1 MAAKFSWTS
10 LPANINTW
18 LAAVAGV
25 IALIT
30 PMAAWLGDI
39 AKKQDRLDENT
50 QILNVG
56 SVCKANALPIPIAD
70 DPAWRRYAQC
80 VFDGRDKGNFWQVS
94 NSTGRECAVSPRSVA
109 SSRGRRR
116 ASWIAGFRRPR
127 SARKI
132 LPRRSEPG
140 ASPGVPGD
148 RRRAPPHC
156 ALLH

>member
-70 DPAWRRYAQC
+70 DPAWQKYAQC

-94 NSTGRECAVSPRSVA
+94 NKTRVRCLAQECRIIPWAEKGIVDCRIPSTSECARNLA
-109 SSRGRRR
+109 ET
-116 ASWIAGFRRPR
+116 F
-127 SARKI
+127 
-132 LPRRSEPG
+132 
-140 ASPGVPGD
+140 
-148 RRRAPPHC
+148 
-156 ALLH
+156 